1 MALTSS
7 PSFFISGFTNV
18 ISQSEVDRYLS
29 RCALESDLRA
39 RDLVEALERIN
50 RFDAATVIGKWLSS
64 VDRIQQN
71 LTMHKTRGE
80 SSASESSASESSC
93 SFSSR
98 SRGASGPSEH
108 SRSMGGSSASEGSP
122 LLATRHSSSHGRGPC
137 SCACSR
143 HSFDTGTRKESG
155 ASEHSLP
162 HEDITGATSRGAYDV
177 SHGSFP
183 DVGSQHWNIDLR
195 HGWRSASSTS
205 AHSHATEESY
215 AGSGERFS
223 CEESQVIQPTEQIV
237 PQPRLRIHPCSDC
250 EYCGPKLSVE
260 ETGDKKVCV
269 SVEETSKDTH
279 AQTRD
284 ADLSVISSPVQVS
297 KSDIKEDVSSQST
310 DELFPT
316 METGVTDD
324 RKSLPVS
331 SFLPELSSRLS
342 LSWRPVAFDLGF
354 RSSELGC
361 FEQASL
367 LRVQASDML
376 HSWLSKNK
384 CTLECEYCQRV
395 ILERLEDAFE
405 NAHRSDLK
413 DFLRHSREDSQ
424 I

>member
-1 MALTSS
+1 
-7 PSFFISGFTNV
+7 
-18 ISQSEVDRYLS
+18 
-29 RCALESDLRA
+29 
-39 RDLVEALERIN
+39 
-50 RFDAATVIGKWLSS
+50 
-64 VDRIQQN
+64 
-71 LTMHKTRGE
+71 
-80 SSASESSASESSC
+80 
-93 SFSSR
+93 
-98 SRGASGPSEH
+98 
-108 SRSMGGSSASEGSP
+108 
-122 LLATRHSSSHGRGPC
+122 
-137 SCACSR
+137 
-143 HSFDTGTRKESG
+143 
-155 ASEHSLP
+155 
-162 HEDITGATSRGAYDV
+162 
-177 SHGSFP
+177 
-183 DVGSQHWNIDLR
+183 
-195 HGWRSASSTS
+195 
-205 AHSHATEESY
+205 
-215 AGSGERFS
+215 
-223 CEESQVIQPTEQIV
+223 
-237 PQPRLRIHPCSDC
+237 
-250 EYCGPKLSVE
+250 VE